1 MIQTARAYAHTIMG
15 CTRVGLDR
23 SLTAST
29 LCESCAIPAIL
40 YATEAMVI
48 TKATIAELDKIL
60 GAVARFILQ
69 LPSLASKVSAYLDA
83 GMKPFDLRL
92 KAMQL
97 MFLHAV
103 TRPKKDKLVR
113 RVVESILADNFDPW
127 TAQVQGEINNL
138 PLRNFFSANRS
149 LIKEAI
155 KQYQINT
162 VRSLKGGLSS
172 LAWMSELVRW
182 FTLRLPGEQNP

>member
-48 TKATIAELDKIL
+48 TKATIAELDKIQ

-92 KAMQL
+92 KARQL

-113 RVVESILADNFDPW
+113 RVVEILADNFDPW

-182 FTLRLPGEQNP
+182 FTLRLPGEQNS